1 MWEVQMYKDIVA
13 KITGLNKAYKKVFST
28 EEGKKVLADILNRG
42 YIHKS
47 ISSNDP
53 NKTLAAAAKQ
63 ELALEILHQV
73 GLTDDE
79 LQNVIKNYTARITKM
94 ENTND

>member
-1 MWEVQMYKDIVA
+1 MYKDIVA
-13 KITGLNKAYKKVFST
+13 KITGLDKAYKRVFST
-28 EEGKKVLADILNRG
+28 EDGKRVLADILNRG
-42 YIHKS
+42 YVHKS
-47 ISSNDP
+47 ICSTDP
-53 NKTLAAAAKQ
+53 NITLAAAAKQ

-73 GLTDDE
+73 ELTDDG